1 MLHQDPDAEE
11 SRKELTGMQDEAP
24 VLSRSTF
31 TSPPSGRTTPQE
43 LRESSEEE
51 SQFHDLV
58 SSSFE
63 GSLTTYAVAK
73 EDHGWVVYGQHR
85 PDGAH
90 APEEIE
96 KMMQRL
102 AWSVP
107 VEVRWVSSP
116 DEIEITTE
124 KVSKKAEKK
133 KSKEP
138 SQKELNEII
147 NSTLPLGVYPLKIT
161 PFQCKLPGGIFR
173 ALHLKVD
180 LPPEKIEDFEH
191 WVDNF
196 ESTYH
201 IRVHA
206 QREWAGDD
214 LEHLLKRIAGSRSLL
229 DEQDVPALEQRLK
242 RFQALPPFNGK
253 EVTIPSIPLDK
264 GVDLLSLPFV
274 TIDAATTLD
283 MEDALYARQN
293 QDGSISLYVSF
304 IDVTWF
310 IRPNEPLDRYLSR
323 RAYSLYGS
331 SSAFPLLGKEFAF
344 GAGSF
349 VQNQPRLGWTFEFLV
364 DQDGSLRETKLYR
377 AALESRA
384 KLTVEDAQ
392 AILQGDDAR
401 QDLPIKALA
410 EVAHRLSRRRSS
422 KEGFIIESGER
433 AASKIVQECMIAAN
447 VEAAAMMEAK
457 GWPAVFTIYD
467 APSEKQKEQ
476 LAGRI
481 RKLGIEV
488 AADSFDNP
496 QEFSRL
502 WEELRNCKAE
512 SLLSEMLDRFFPR
525 SMFSTIP
532 GRHSGIPA
540 LSYLR
545 VKGNTYVGIVNQ
557 WLVEALTENEKP
569 PFSPEELDRIGTN
582 QNRQMR
588 AYDSRCLRIRLTE
601 MLRRNL
607 GRVGESFEG
616 TVAEVRGDSVLVQIG
631 DGDFKKWG
639 FVPLSEFDG
648 RTDLPQ
654 QGEVFKLELLGFDRT
669 KNRFRFTTKR
679 ADEVP
684 QLKAA

>member
-1 MLHQDPDAEE
+1 MLHQDSDAEKSTQE
-11 SRKELTGMQDEAP
+11 HSSQMQDDTS
-24 VLSRSTF
+24 LSRTNFS
-31 TSPPSGRTTPQE
+31 SPPSLNAHPPE
-43 LRESSEEE
+43 VREEIHHEE
-51 SQFHDLV
+51 QFHELLK
-58 SSSFE
+58 SSLNE
-63 GSLTTYAVAK
+63 SLTTYAVAR

-96 KMMQRL
+96 KMIQRL

-116 DEIEITTE
+116 EEAPE
-124 KVSKKAEKK
+124 KVSKKADRKRG
-133 KSKEP
+133 KEP

-161 PFQCKLPGGIFR
+161 PFQCKLPGGTFKAI
-173 ALHLKVD
+173 HLKVD
-180 LPPEKIEDFEH
+180 LPPEKIEVFQE
-191 WVDNF
+191 WVDNL
-196 ESTYH
+196 ESTYN

-214 LEHLLKRIAGSRSLL
+214 LEQLLKRIAGTRSLL
-229 DEQDVPALEQRLK
+229 DDQDVPALENRLK
-242 RFQALPPFNGK
+242 RFQALPPFNGR
-253 EVTIPSIPLDK
+253 EVAIPEIPLEK

-274 TIDAATTLD
+274 TIDAATTMD

-293 QDGSISLYVSF
+293 QDGTISLYVSF

-344 GAGSF
+344 GEGSF
-349 VQNQPRLGWTFEFLV
+349 VQDQNRLGWTFEFLV
-364 DQDGSLRETKLYR
+364 EQDGSLRETKLYR
-377 AALESRA
+377 AALKSHA
-384 KLTVEDAQ
+384 KLTVEEAQ
-392 AILQGDDAR
+392 AILQGDDER

-447 VEAAAMMEAK
+447 IEAAAMMESK
-457 GWPAVFTIYD
+457 GLPAVFTIYD
-467 APSEKQKEQ
+467 APTEKQKEQ
-476 LAGRI
+476 LAARI

-488 AADSFDNP
+488 ASSSFDNP

-502 WEELRNCKAE
+502 WEELKNKKAE
-512 SLLSEMLDRFFPR
+512 SILSEMLDRFFPR
-525 SMFSTIP
+525 SLFSTIP

-540 LSYLR
+540 VSYLR
-545 VKGNTYVGIVNQ
+545 VKGNTYAGIVNQ
-557 WLVEALTENEKP
+557 WLVEALTEGEEP
-569 PFSPEELDRIGTN
+569 PFSADELDRIGTN

-607 GRVGESFEG
+607 GRVGESFDG
-616 TVAEVRGDSVLVQIG
+616 TVAEVRGDAVLFQIG
-631 DGDFKKWG
+631 DRDFKKWG
-639 FVPLSEFDG
+639 FVPLSEFDSLPKAPEQG
-648 RTDLPQ
+648 DLL
-654 QGEVFKLELLGFDRT
+654 KLELLGFDRT

-679 ADEVP
+679 ADELT
-684 QLKAA
+684 QREAA